1 VLRSEEP
8 RLVLPGSAAGPDGLI
23 ANPTEHLLLL
33 CPVVVDS
40 SPAPIGVLEVA
51 QRGGASPA
59 AQQGYLRLLAAL
71 CDLAAEIH
79 ALPKDERASLF
90 RQDGI
95 HFSAAG
101 SRRAARM
108 LFRCLERDGAL
119 ALVPANAPAPR
130 ASTPVRAR

>member
-1 VLRSEEP
+1 VPLHRSYVEAV
-8 RLVLPGSAAGPDGLI
+8 R
-23 ANPTEHLLLL
+23 
-33 CPVVVDS
+33 
-40 SPAPIGVLEVA
+40 EVA
-51 QRGGASPA
+51 
-59 AQQGYLRLLAAL
+59 AQEQTAL

-119 ALVPANAPAPR
+119 ALVPASAPAPH